1 MSIATTIT
9 LCIGTVSMFMLY
21 WIYDGYGRFLRVLAP
36 SGEPSTDPPEEE
48 LPGVAVM
55 LTVHNEQDVIERRL
69 SNLIELEYP
78 RDRFRIV
85 VTSDRSTDSTND
97 IVERFAREH
106 DLVQL
111 VNCTD
116 STGKSDAQNRAL
128 RSVSEEVVVF
138 TDAETRLDGSC
149 IRAMAGR
156 FTDPQVG
163 MVDAELTFDRDANAI
178 SEGQGWYWSYERMLR
193 RLEGRLGILAVGS
206 GACMAVRRTA
216 LDPLREGVGED
227 CQVPLMVVRKG
238 LRVVQEPRA
247 LAVDNMPSQVGS
259 EIRTRARMTARN
271 WRGTFDYPSVLFSF
285 RRPLLAFG
293 LWSHKVLR
301 WLSPIFLALFIAT
314 LLTLGFLDRGCRLV
328 LIAPVAI
335 VFFSVLGGFGLSRDR
350 ISRTMFSFMLANA
363 GFLLGLW
370 YAWTGTS
377 IMRYGKRG
385 TSVGS

>member
-1 MSIATTIT
+1 MSIATSIT
-9 LCIGTVSMFMLY
+9 LGIGAISMFMLY

-36 SGEPSTDPPEEE
+36 SAKPAIDPPEEE
-48 LPGVAVM
+48 LPSVAVM
-55 LTVHNEQDVIERRL
+55 LTVHNEEDVIEGRL

-85 VTSDRSTDSTND
+85 VTSDRSTDSTDD
-97 IVERFAREH
+97 IVERFARQH

-111 VNCTD
+111 VSCSD

-128 RSVSEEVVVF
+128 RSVSEEVVIF
-138 TDAETRLDGSC
+138 TDAETRLDAFC
-149 IRAMAGR
+149 IRALAGR
-156 FTDPQVG
+156 FIDPQVG
-163 MVDAELTFDRDANAI
+163 MVDAELTFDREANAI

-227 CQVPLMVVRKG
+227 CQVPLMVVRNG

-271 WRGTFDYPSVLFSF
+271 WRGTFDYPSVLFSL

-301 WLSPIFLALFIAT
+301 WLSPIFLLLFMGSLVAVGSLEEDLR
-314 LLTLGFLDRGCRLV
+314 LL

-335 VFFSVLGGFGLSRDR
+335 VFFAVLGGFGLSRDR
-350 ISRTMFSFMLANA
+350 ISRTMFSFVLANV

-370 YAWTGTS
+370 YAWTGAS
-377 IMRYGKRG
+377 ITRYGKRG